1 MLVVE
6 RHYIQP
12 GQHSAR
18 PPGNNPL
25 QARNHNAD
33 PCDRLLRWHRQRHR
47 RACPRQDARRRRRTR
62 IARLRPPQRGG
73 RHGRRAGRPAHAE
86 ELLERGAQWL
96 GHAEVSRHVI
106 LSASTGEG
114 LRALAERENADLVVF
129 GSDWHTAPGHVQP
142 GQSAL
147 RLMDGGPVSV
157 AIAAAG
163 LRNRSDAALRT
174 IALAGGEVDEAART
188 TAEQLAA
195 RAGTALALP
204 SQDGVDLLVVGSRP
218 GTPVGQVGVTA
229 ANEYVVETD
238 DLERADPGPRHRL
251 RRAAVGRPHPGGRAR
266 APAVSLTALQAATNE
281 PALHPR
287 GAGSLA

>member
-1 MLVVE
+1 MQTHVIVSYDGTDNDTDALALGKMLGDAGARVSLAYV
-6 RHYIQP
+6 RH
-12 GQHSAR
+12 SEEADTAAE
-18 PPGNNPL
+18 
-25 QARNHNAD
+25 QAA
-33 PCDRLLRWHRQRHR
+33 Q
-47 RACPRQDARRRRRTR
+47 Q
-62 IARLRPPQRGG
+62 
-73 RHGRRAGRPAHAE
+73 HAE

-147 RLMDGGPVSV
+147 RLMDGGPVSI

-163 LRNRSDAALRT
+163 LRNRTDATLRT

-229 ANEYVVETD
+229 ANEYVVETTTSNVLILARGIVFD
-238 DLERADPGPRHRL
+238 VQQSADRTP
-251 RRAAVGRPHPGGRAR
+251 AAEHAH
-266 APAVSLTALQAATNE
+266 QQ
-281 PALHPR
+281 
-287 GAGSLA
+287 